1 MIKLI
6 NRVLKRF
13 PDANLQS
20 KSARLTIAA
29 MIIKEMKE
37 STSWFLDLSRQ
48 LPPSPKNTYRPYNK
62 EVKNVSS

>member
-29 MIIKEMKE
+29 SIIKEMKNN
-37 STSWFLDLSRQ
+37 TGWFLDLSKKI
-48 LPPSPKNTYRPYNK
+48 PYKKSTYRPYSK
-62 EVKNVSS
+62 EVTDA

>member
-29 MIIKEMKE
+29 TIIKEMKASE
-37 STSWFLDLSRQ
+37 SWFLDLSRK
-48 LPPSPKNTYRPYNK
+48 LPARKSSYRPYNK
-62 EVKNVSS
+62 EAKDVSS

>member
-13 PDANLQS
+13 PDVNLQS

-29 MIIKEMKE
+29 TIIKEMKV
-37 STSWFLDLSRQ
+37 SGGWFLDLSRK
-48 LPPSPKNTYRPYNK
+48 LPARKSSYRPYNK
-62 EVKNVSS
+62 EVKDVSS